1 MLVLQEILNSEFTI
15 QENLG
20 FFLVQYTVNFYIFH
34 IQKKKSRK
42 TYKQEFKP
50 STGLLASVYKNL
62 V

>member
-34 IQKKKSRK
+34 IQKKK
-42 TYKQEFKP
+42 KQEDIQAGIQTLYWLTCFC
-50 STGLLASVYKNL
+50 V
-62 V
+62 